1 MGRYSSSWSL
11 FILMHHKLSTSLLC
25 FFCLGTLWW
34 SGCGTEEKVSFA
46 NDIRPILKTKCMSCH
61 GGVRQL
67 GGLSFLFEED
77 MYDTL
82 RSGLLA
88 VVPGDAA
95 HSEMYQR
102 VISDREQK
110 VMPPEGERLTHE
122 ETELIRRWI
131 EAGAPWEEHWAYV
144 PPVKVEVPAG
154 AAHPVDAFV
163 DQALLSK
170 GLSPAPAAA
179 PTTLLRRVYLDLIGL
194 PPPPEI
200 TRAFAENPSE
210 EAYERV
216 IDDLL
221 KSPHFGE
228 RWATWWLDLARYA
241 DSQGYQKDHIRHT
254 IYLYRDWVIEAFN
267 TGMPLDSFTIR
278 QLAGDLLPEATD
290 QDTLAT
296 AFHRNTM
303 TNDEGGTDDEEF
315 RVKAVLDR
323 TNVTMEIWQGATFSC
338 VQCHSHP
345 YDPVRHEEYYAVKG
359 YFNNTADH
367 DLTSDFPRV
376 PLHSL
381 ARTRELSKLR
391 SKAQADTLSDQ
402 EIGTIEAAIA
412 KLEKPLPVPVMQEM
426 PDTATRA
433 NRLFVRGNWLV
444 EADTIAP
451 QPPSTYDKT
460 DREFAPN
467 RLGLAEWL
475 VDSGN
480 PLTGRVL
487 VNRVWAELF
496 GRGIVKTVEDFGIQG
511 AEPTHPELLDWLAVN
526 FTEDQQWKL
535 KSLLRTIVTS
545 NTYRQDSRIDSVA
558 LELDP
563 DNRWLARGPR
573 FRLSAEQLRDQAL
586 AVSGLLNPEVYGPS
600 VMPYQPEGVWN
611 VIRHVARWQTSSDG
625 QNHRRGLYT
634 FFRRASPYPTML
646 LFDAPPREL
655 CVSRRIRTNTPLQA
669 MVTLN
674 DSVFVEA
681 AGALAARAVVDAP
694 TRAEKQIANAYEHA
708 TAHPPD
714 SFSRSRLLELYEL
727 NLADYQAVDT
737 LDIPPERM
745 ALETVCRAILNL
757 DEVLVKR

>member
-1 MGRYSSSWSL
+1 MRL
-11 FILMHHKLSTSLLC
+11 PDFIICLLLTGC
-25 FFCLGTLWW
+25 ATLLLI
-34 SGCGTEEKVSFA
+34 GCNDAESDRISFA
-46 NDIRPILKTKCMSCH
+46 HDIRPILKSKCMSCH

-77 MYDTL
+77 VYKEL
-82 RSGLLA
+82 RSGKA
-88 VVPGDAA
+88 AIVPGDPA
-95 HSEMYQR
+95 HSEVYQR
-102 VISDREQK
+102 VITRNEGK
-110 VMPPEGERLTHE
+110 VMPPEGEPLSAE
-122 ETELIRRWI
+122 EAELIRKWI
-131 EAGAPWEEHWAYV
+131 EQGAGWEEHWAYV
-144 PPVKVEVPAG
+144 PPVRPEVSAT
-154 AAHPVDAFV
+154 AAHPIDGFV
-163 DQALLSK
+163 GKTLALKDLSA
-170 GLSPAPAAA
+170 APAA
-179 PTTLLRRVYLDLIGL
+179 PPNVLLRRVYLDLIGL
-194 PPPPEI
+194 PPPPEVV
-200 TRAFAENPSE
+200 TAFAENPGE
-210 EAYERV
+210 EAYGQLV
-216 IDDLL
+216 DGLL
-221 KSPHFGE
+221 ESPHFGE
-228 RWATWWLDLARYA
+228 RWATFWLDLARYA

-254 IYLYRDWVIEAFN
+254 MFLYRDWVIEAFN
-267 TGMPLDSFTIR
+267 RDMPIDSFTIR
-278 QLAGDLLPEATD
+278 QLAGDLLPNATD

-315 RVKAVLDR
+315 RVKAVIDR
-323 TNVTMEIWQGATFSC
+323 TNVTMEVWQGATFSC

-345 YDPVRHEEYYAVKG
+345 YDPVRHEEFYAVKG

-376 PLHSL
+376 PLRSR
-381 ARTRELSKLR
+381 ARTRVLRKLQDQV
-391 SKAQADTLSDQ
+391 ATDTLSEDAVAD
-402 EIGTIEAAIA
+402 ISAAIA
-412 KLEKPLPVPVMQEM
+412 RLERPLPVPVMQDL
-426 PDTATRA
+426 PDSAARV

-451 QPPSTYDKT
+451 APPATYDKT
-460 DREFAPN
+460 GKPFAPD

-475 VDSGN
+475 VDAGN

-511 AEPTHPELLDWLAVN
+511 DAPSHPELLDWLAVT
-526 FTEDQQWKL
+526 FTEDQGWRL

-545 NTYRQDSRIDSVA
+545 GTYRQDSRMDAVA
-558 LELDP
+558 HERDP
-563 DNRWLARGPR
+563 DNKWLARGPR
-573 FRLSAEQLRDQAL
+573 FRLSAEQIRDQAL

-611 VIRHVARWQTSSDG
+611 VIRHVASWRTSPDG

-674 DSVFVEA
+674 DPVFVEA
-681 AGALAARAVVDAP
+681 AAALADRARA
-694 TRAEKQIANAYEHA
+694 AEPELPARQVATAYEFA

-714 SFSRSRLLELYEL
+714 AFQRERLLALYED
-727 NLADYQAVDT
+727 NLTDYRSSQTAQSSR
-737 LDIPPERM
+737 PEDA
-745 ALETVCRAILNL
+745 ALASVCRAILNL